1 MTETSEPPITQS
13 PIAQSRA
20 SVWEDFIDI
29 FYAPSQVF
37 ARREHGNFWIPLI
50 VVTVLSGAL
59 FYLNSGVLRPIFD
72 AEFDRG
78 MAAALRENPKMPPE
92 AIERMRSIGSI
103 IGQVAMF
110 VFMPVGIFGVACAM
124 WLAGKLVEAKQTF
137 HAALVVAAYSFAPR
151 ILQFAIN
158 GFQGLFL
165 DPSQLDGQFR
175 LSLGP
180 GRFFDPDTTSPLL
193 LAVIGRIDVFTIWI
207 TVLVAIGLA
216 VTGRIP
222 FGSAAIAAVIV
233 WIVGGLPA
241 ILGALR
247 SM

>member
-1 MTETSEPPITQS
+1 MTDNAPPTTQSPITQS
-13 PIAQSRA
+13 PP

-37 ARREHGNFWIPLI
+37 ARRERGSFWIPLI
-50 VVTVLSGAL
+50 VVTVLTGAL

-72 AEFDRG
+72 AEFERG
-78 MAAALRENPKMPPE
+78 MAVAMRDNPKIPPE
-92 AIERMRSIGSI
+92 AVENMRAIGARV
-103 IGQVAMF
+103 GQVAMF
-110 VFMPVGIFGVACAM
+110 VFMPLAMAGTALAM
-124 WLAGKLVEAKQTF
+124 WLVGKIVDAKQSF
-137 HAALVVAAYSFAPR
+137 HAALVVAAYSFTPR

-180 GRFFDPDTTSPLL
+180 GRFFDPDSTSLLL

-207 TVLVAIGLA
+207 TVLIAIGLA

-222 FGSAAIAAVIV
+222 LGRAAIVAGIV
-233 WIVGGLPA
+233 WVVGGLPG
-241 ILGALR
+241 IFGALR
-247 SM
+247 AM

>member
-1 MTETSEPPITQS
+1 MTETSEPASTQS
-13 PIAQSRA
+13 PMAQSRP

-92 AIERMRSIGSI
+92 AIERMRSIGSM

-110 VFMPVGIFGVACAM
+110 VFMPIGMFGV
-124 WLAGKLVEAKQTF
+124 
-137 HAALVVAAYSFAPR
+137 
-151 ILQFAIN
+151 
-158 GFQGLFL
+158 
-165 DPSQLDGQFR
+165 
-175 LSLGP
+175 
-180 GRFFDPDTTSPLL
+180 
-193 LAVIGRIDVFTIWI
+193 
-207 TVLVAIGLA
+207 
-216 VTGRIP
+216 
-222 FGSAAIAAVIV
+222 
-233 WIVGGLPA
+233 
-241 ILGALR
+241 
-247 SM
+247 